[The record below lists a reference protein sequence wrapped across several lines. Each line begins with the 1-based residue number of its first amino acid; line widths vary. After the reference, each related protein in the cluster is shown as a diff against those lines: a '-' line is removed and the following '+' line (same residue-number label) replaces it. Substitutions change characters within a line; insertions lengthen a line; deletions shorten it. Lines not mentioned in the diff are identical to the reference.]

1 MIFVGDVLPQFG
13 YAVTSNVD
21 GQLADPL
28 TFSVALTAPDGST
41 SAPTVANPEIG
52 VYSVTHVATMA
63 GRYRAVGTAV
73 GNNADGVG
81 VLEWNVEAPAPGTI
95 LSLDDAKTYLRIS
108 NSSSDDEVRAVLEA
122 VSDVCERF
130 TKRVWRRTTYT
141 ETYSTCD
148 SDYIYLP
155 HVPVISVASVVVNG
169 VTVTD
174 YVVDKRAGVLRR
186 GTSLAEYDWE
196 DSFAGVVVTYTAG
209 PADGVVPANILQGCR
224 LLLQHIW
231 QTQRGGSNTG
241 QLGIDG
247 EYDARLGFYIPNR
260 VRQAWGEPRILV
272 R

>member
-1 MIFVGDVLPQFG
+1 MTVTYDVGDVVTLTWVYG
-13 YAVTSNVD
+13 ASTTAAVTVT
-21 GQLADPL
+21 L
-28 TFSVALTAPDGST
+28 PDGTTST
-41 SAPTVANPEIG
+41 P
-52 VYSVTHVATMA
+52 SVSGSSTYTASFTTTLPGYHRV
-63 GRYRAVGTAV
+63 RWVGTGSNPGAYED
-73 GNNADGVG
+73 AF
-81 VLEWNVEAPAPGTI
+81 NVSGSTTEPI
-95 LSLDDAKTYLRIS
+95 LSLDDAKTFLRIS

-141 ETYSTCD
+141 ETVSTCD

-174 YVVDKRAGVLRR
+174 YVVDKRAGALRR

-224 LLLQHIW
+224 LLLQHMW

-241 QLGIDG
+241 HLGIDG